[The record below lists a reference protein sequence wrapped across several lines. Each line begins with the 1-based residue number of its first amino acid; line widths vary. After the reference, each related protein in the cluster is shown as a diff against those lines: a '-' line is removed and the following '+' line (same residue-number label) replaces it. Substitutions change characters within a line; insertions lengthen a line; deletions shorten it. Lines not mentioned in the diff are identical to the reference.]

1 MEREDSS
8 RESGL
13 TEKKKLGFSHAVDQG
28 GANKLTEFH
37 NHQNFVHLIS
47 HYLMGVTTA

>member
-13 TEKKKLGFSHAVDQG
+13 TEKKNWDFLILLTR
-28 GANKLTEFH
+28 GANKLTVFH
-37 NHQNFVHLIS
+37 NYQNFVHLIS
-47 HYLMGVTTA
+47 HYLTGVTTA